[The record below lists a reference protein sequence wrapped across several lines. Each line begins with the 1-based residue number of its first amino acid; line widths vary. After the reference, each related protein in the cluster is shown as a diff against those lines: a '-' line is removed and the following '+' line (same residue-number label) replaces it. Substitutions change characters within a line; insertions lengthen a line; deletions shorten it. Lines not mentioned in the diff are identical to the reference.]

1 MGCTQTRYVVLET
14 FKGFSKIFLTPCSFH
29 LCALTSELSQCAI
42 NSHIS
47 KFWVSA
53 VCLGFQLGVSATK
66 NFARSRLLYRR
77 ASKHTPEAGVTVEG
91 SGPTLQCC
99 PAEPAPGP
107 GIPHLA
113 CVCVY
118 GLRKNTALTV
128 SFTQTYSTKC
138 LSELA
143 FGPTRYNPIKR
154 FTARQ
159 CSSLARSLETG
170 IKKSVLRFQEQCQE
184 QGLHFRLGRAG
195 LICAAGGSGGSP
207 HTSPPLIISSF

>member
-1 MGCTQTRYVVLET
+1 M
-14 FKGFSKIFLTPCSFH
+14 
-29 LCALTSELSQCAI
+29 
-42 NSHIS
+42 
-47 KFWVSA
+47 
-53 VCLGFQLGVSATK
+53 
-66 NFARSRLLYRR
+66 
-77 ASKHTPEAGVTVEG
+77 PEADSSTGGLPSTPLRPVSQLREVAQLC
-91 SGPTLQCC
+91 SAAQLIRPQ
-99 PAEPAPGP
+99 GP

-170 IKKSVLRFQEQCQE
+170 IKKSVLCFQEQCQE

>member
-1 MGCTQTRYVVLET
+1 M
-14 FKGFSKIFLTPCSFH
+14 
-29 LCALTSELSQCAI
+29 
-42 NSHIS
+42 
-47 KFWVSA
+47 
-53 VCLGFQLGVSATK
+53 SATK

-99 PAEPAPGP
+99 PAEPAPRARHSP
-107 GIPHLA
+107 SCL

-128 SFTQTYSTKC
+128 SSTQTYSTKC

-207 HTSPPLIISSF
+207 HTSPLLIISSF